1 MQLEGIAPDRRM
13 FVALGNAAAAARDL
27 EQGRVI
33 HRCAQESGYCR
44 DSQLATAILNMYG
57 KCGDIRSARVVFDA
71 IAAPGEIDVV
81 VGTALVAMY
90 GRVGSLRSASN
101 VFLVMPEKNT
111 VTWNTMIAAY
121 AQNGHHKEALGVYWR
136 MLLDGQHRPSKVT
149 FLGVFQACQ
158 SPQFLIHGR
167 SIHSQSTEKGLS
179 HDTAVA
185 TTIVSMYGKCGN
197 LDGAREVFAGI
208 QNRDS
213 ACWTAMI
220 AAFAVHSDPASTLE
234 LFQMMLLEGIAA
246 DGRTFMGMLDG
257 CTHTGRVEQG
267 CYYFGLMSDH
277 WIVPEKEHYGCLA
290 DLLGRAGWLLEAED
304 FIKKMPASVVDDF
317 KWMSLLGACKMHGD
331 VSRAERAAKQ
341 AVQLNSRNSAAAYVA
356 LSSVYVANST
366 KLHRP

>member
-1 MQLEGIAPDRRM
+1 MALFRQMQLEGIAPDRRM

-71 IAAPGEIDVV
+71 IAAPGVVAWTALISAHSESREISPGSSEGAILLFRSMQLQGVAPNAVTFLAALSNCNDLRLGIWIHSLYDDSRSRTGIELEEIDVV

-220 AAFAVHSDPASTLE
+220 GACADNGDSASSVMLFRKMEHEGNPVRKVTLVA
-234 LFQMMLLEGIAA
+234 LLNACAA
-246 DGRTFMGMLDG
+246 DSSF
-257 CTHTGRVEQG
+257 
-267 CYYFGLMSDH
+267 
-277 WIVPEKEHYGCLA
+277 
-290 DLLGRAGWLLEAED
+290 LETPWWR
-304 FIKKMPASVVDDF
+304 MR
-317 KWMSLLGACKMHGD
+317 C
-331 VSRAERAAKQ
+331 
-341 AVQLNSRNSAAAYVA
+341 
-356 LSSVYVANST
+356 
-366 KLHRP
+366 